1 MKYLKDENKAKDM
14 AMQVFEKLTDDLKKF
29 DVHNFKGWL
38 HTIVKNAC
46 LMYIRSDK
54 SFNMVSITGKNELEK
69 NMENVVEMHHNDRDG
84 IDLKLEQLEMAM
96 KILGEEQKQCIELF
110 YLQEKSYK
118 EVTEITGFS
127 MNQVKSFIQN
137 GKRNLKN
144 YLVTNG
150 NIAMVIFMCFY
161 LAR

>member
-1 MKYLKDENKAKDM
+1 
-14 AMQVFEKLTDDLKKF
+14 
-29 DVHNFKGWL
+29 
-38 HTIVKNAC
+38 
-46 LMYIRSDK
+46 
-54 SFNMVSITGKNELEK
+54 
-69 NMENVVEMHHNDRDG
+69 MHHNDRDG